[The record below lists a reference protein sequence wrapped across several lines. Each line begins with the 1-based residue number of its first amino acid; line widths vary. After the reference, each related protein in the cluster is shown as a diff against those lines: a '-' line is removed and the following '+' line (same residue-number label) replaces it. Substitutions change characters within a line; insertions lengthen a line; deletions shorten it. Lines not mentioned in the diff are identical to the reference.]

1 MERILPNK
9 LINPGD
15 VCVLLIGFNRPEL
28 LKKRAKELYKSS
40 ASNIYISID
49 GGPESHT
56 TQMAEFKTYA
66 IKLLGNQIINLN
78 HHKNNLGLVKH
89 TTETISKILG
99 TFEYIIVVEDDVI
112 LSNNFYRNMVSGL
125 NLQKILNLNGVVSG
139 GSTIYNKNKK
149 NKWKY
154 VATPGVWGWACSATT
169 WSGVNFDLAKVDL
182 KSELEKS
189 DTWRKLT
196 KFEKKYWTSKFI
208 KVKNNP
214 FYTWDYQFIY
224 HLFKNNMISISPI
237 FSMTGTEGFG
247 DTRSTHT
254 SEGKPRRIDKINA
267 KLNNSLISRL
277 SRFSSFYNLFRV
289 ETWYY
294 RKKVSVAN
302 FIKFFARNIYRVP

>member
-1 MERILPNK
+1 MKKISPNK
-9 LINPGD
+9 LINPED

-28 LKKRAKELYKSS
+28 LKKRAKELYKSA
-40 ASNIYISID
+40 ASNIHISID
-49 GGPESHT
+49 GGLESHT
-56 TQMAEFKTYA
+56 REMAEFKTYA

-89 TTETISKILG
+89 TTETISKILS

-125 NLQKILNLNGVVSG
+125 NLQKMLNINGVVSG

-154 VATPGVWGWACSATT
+154 VATPGVWGWACSAAT

-189 DTWRKLT
+189 NTWRKLT
-196 KFEKKYWTSKFI
+196 KFEKKYWISKFI
-208 KVKNNP
+208 KVQNNP
-214 FYTWDYQFIY
+214 LYTWDYQFIY

-254 SEGKPRRIDKINA
+254 SKGKPRRMDKINA
-267 KLNNSLISRL
+267 KLNNSLILCL
-277 SRFSSFYNLFRV
+277 SRFSSLYNLFRV

-302 FIKFFARNIYRVP
+302 YIKFFARNIYRAP